1 MQFLA
6 WFDKVESL
14 AQDEEN
20 KCYKLVT
27 LAYIIIIC
35 ITFYPCRDYIGQLSE
50 YQDKCSN
57 MLTEIDK
64 AVEFLAE
71 MSDKH
76 TLVAQKTG
84 ALHQACEQLVE
95 EQVRGRNCLLLYFH
109 YPLFLYP
116 NMYIRYVQC
125 GCNLA
130 DLCVS
135 ESSHIL

>member
-1 MQFLA
+1 M
-6 WFDKVESL
+6 ESL

-20 KCYKLVT
+20 KCYKLVIV
-27 LAYIIIIC
+27 AYNYAIHALVLLHS
-35 ITFYPCRDYIGQLSE
+35 PCRDYIGQLSD

-95 EQVRGRNCLLLYFH
+95 EQVRERNFKAVFII
-109 YPLFLYP
+109 PLIVL
-116 NMYIRYVQC
+116 C
-125 GCNLA
+125 ASNLR
-130 DLCVS
+130 V
-135 ESSHIL
+135 